1 MLSRHWAYPSH
12 LVNWGSSELHNI
24 DRCVLRP
31 SDPKGFGS
39 RALGARV
46 WLEKAMPPVLGK
58 ENGVMDSISRLDT
71 RLLPARNLVEGGEY
85 RYRVTLIESFLCFP
99 MVSETG

>member
-12 LVNWGSSELHNI
+12 LVNWGSSEHHNI

-31 SDPKGFGS
+31 SGPKGFGS
-39 RALGARV
+39 WGLGARV

-58 ENGVMDSISRLDT
+58 ENGVKGSIPRVDT
-71 RLLPARNLVEGGEY
+71 RLLPAHNLVGRG
-85 RYRVTLIESFLCFP
+85 
-99 MVSETG
+99 VSIDTELR